1 MFRTKMGGI
10 EAFKNKLEKVN
21 IEFPYDQAIPKRTE
35 NTLNK
40 YLYMN
45 VHNSIIYI
53 SYSVETTHMR
63 MNR

>member
-21 IEFPYDQAIPKRTE
+21 IEFPYGPAIPKRTE
-35 NTLNK
+35 NTFNK

-45 VHNSIIYI
+45 VHNSISHI
-53 SYSVETTHMR
+53 SHSVETTHM
-63 MNR
+63 